1 MKAHIISLGCAKN
14 LTDTEVIMGKLVA
27 SGYSLTNNP
36 SQADIIIINT
46 CAFLKSARDEAKAVI
61 KEMEK
66 YKKEIYLAGCLP
78 KYLERNRDVQP
89 CLPAGRSQVPK
100 LNTIDSIQL
109 YNCNEPRIKA
119 TPPWFAYVKIAEG
132 CNNCCSY
139 CLIPKIRGKLRS
151 RSVSDVINEVKWL
164 AKRKVKEIIFVAQD
178 TTAHAKFAD
187 IIRKTAKVKGIEW
200 IRIMYTHP
208 SHITD
213 KLINIMAQ
221 EKKVV
226 PYLDLPIQHACDRI
240 LHLMK
245 RRYTRIGLEKLI
257 SKIRRK
263 IPNITLR
270 TSVIVGFP
278 GEGKTEFEELYAFI
292 KQVKFERLGVFTFSK
307 EKGTPAAKL
316 GGQVSEK
323 VKQTRFDKLMRLA
336 KRISK
341 EKNKNMVG
349 KTLKTIIEN
358 KNSGRT
364 LSDAPDIDGK
374 VHIKAAKSISPG
386 EIVKVRVTKA
396 GTYDLYGEVV

>member
-1 MKAHIISLGCAKN
+1 M
-14 LTDTEVIMGKLVA
+14 
-27 SGYSLTNNP
+27 
-36 SQADIIIINT
+36 
-46 CAFLKSARDEAKAVI
+46 
-61 KEMEK
+61 
-66 YKKEIYLAGCLP
+66 
-78 KYLERNRDVQP
+78 
-89 CLPAGRSQVPK
+89 
-100 LNTIDSIQL
+100 
-109 YNCNEPRIKA
+109 
-119 TPPWFAYVKIAEG
+119 
-132 CNNCCSY
+132 
-139 CLIPKIRGKLRS
+139 IPKIRGKLRS
-151 RSVSDVINEVKWL
+151 RSVADVINEVKWL
-164 AKRKVKEIIFVAQD
+164 AKRGVKEIIFVAQD
-178 TTAHAKFAD
+178 TTAHPKFAD
-187 IIRKTAKVKGIEW
+187 IIRKTAKVKGIKW

-208 SHITD
+208 SHITNQ
-213 KLINIMAQ
+213 LINVMAK

-226 PYLDLPIQHACDRI
+226 PYLDLPIQHAYDKI

-292 KQVKFERLGVFTFSK
+292 KQVKFSHLGVFTFSR

-323 VKQTRFDKLMRLA
+323 VKQARFDKLMRLA

-349 KTLKTIIEN
+349 KTLETIIEN
-358 KNSGRT
+358 QNSGRT
-364 LSDAPDIDGK
+364 LCDAPDIDGK
-374 VHIKAAKSISPG
+374 VHIKATKSISPG
-386 EIVKVRVTKA
+386 EIVKVRITKA